1 MNRSRKARTL
11 ALALALLATAAACG
25 NKPAAPLTLEM
36 LKSTEYTSEWP
47 ADGVAELTDGTY
59 REKIMEGSAS
69 EILIVM
75 HPIYAIGDL
84 NGDGAEDAIVVLVS
98 SGGGSGSFYT
108 LEAVLNQDGK
118 PKHVATAFLGDRA
131 DLKSIAVDSG
141 EITVEMTTH
150 GPNDPMCC
158 PSLEVTQVYE
168 LQGETLV
175 QLSGDS

>member
-1 MNRSRKARTL
+1 MNGSRRARAL

-25 NKPAAPLTLEM
+25 NRPAAPLTLEM
-36 LKSTEYTSEWP
+36 LKSTEYASEWP
-47 ADGVAELTDGTY
+47 ADGVAKLTDGTY

-69 EILIVM
+69 EIVIVM
-75 HPIYAIGDL
+75 HPICAIGDL
-84 NGDGAEDAIVVLVS
+84 NGDGTEDAIVVLVS

-118 PKHVATAFLGDRA
+118 PKHLGTAFLGDRA
-131 DLKSIAVDSG
+131 DLKSITVDSG
-141 EITVEMTTH
+141 KITVEMTTH

-168 LQGETLV
+168 MQGETLV
-175 QLSGDS
+175 QLSAAG